1 MEQVY
6 QDTIC
11 VQPLIIASRNQPT
24 LVELKDFDEGE
35 SLKSDPNNTSGAK
48 VSIDLT

>member
-24 LVELKDFDEGE
+24 LIEMKDFDEEE
-35 SLKSDPNNTSGAK
+35 SIKSDPNNTNGPK
-48 VSIDLT
+48 VS